1 MRHIKITQKGEFDI
15 NGLASGLYYVS
26 IRSQINGL
34 HSITIHVK

>member
-1 MRHIKITQKGEFDI
+1 MIYSKFIQKGEFDI
-15 NGLASGLYYVS
+15 TGLPAGLYYIS